1 MSWYD
6 MENLHVVKRT
16 GSTAAFQVM
25 LKYFCTKEQVMHG
38 IICWDMCTWYIPI

>member
-16 GSTAAFQVM
+16 GSKAAFQVM

-38 IICWDMCTWYIPI
+38 KICWDMCTWYIPI